1 MSQLEGGFLFNYL
14 KKKKKLI
21 VNNANKCFGFK
32 SFCIKCL
39 MRVGG
44 SWKSTFLP
52 IFIAIGNLVSLKE
65 VLLGNL
71 LLSPC
76 WGMTIFA
83 CMCVY
88 VCAYKCSCFIS
99 KVLA

>member
-1 MSQLEGGFLFNYL
+1 M
-14 KKKKKLI
+14 
-21 VNNANKCFGFK
+21 
-32 SFCIKCL
+32 
-39 MRVGG
+39 
-44 SWKSTFLP
+44 TFLP

-65 VLLGNL
+65 VLLGHL